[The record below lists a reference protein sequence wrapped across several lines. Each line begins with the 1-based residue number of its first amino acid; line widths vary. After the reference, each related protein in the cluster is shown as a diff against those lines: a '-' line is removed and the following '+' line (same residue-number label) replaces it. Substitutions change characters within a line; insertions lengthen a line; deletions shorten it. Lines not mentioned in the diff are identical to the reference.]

1 MSWPGQSLGLRV
13 NPPAYAVGSL
23 LPTGRKGNPLCRTCA
38 RSLRATREAPL
49 EPRLQGCGSARSRP
63 AAGPET
69 LAGICG
75 DPEGVR
81 AWSGSE
87 SASPRPRTTSPRL
100 STTQKRLRASM
111 MVSPALHGP
120 THHLPLPRCA
130 WRHHPAGVRPW
141 RSSGHESPSARR
153 MLGAWPPRP
162 SRAAPALHLATR
174 HTRCGQ
180 LQSPVSANASRPL
193 GTATMDI

>member
-1 MSWPGQSLGLRV
+1 MAWSELGPAGQ
-13 NPPAYAVGSL
+13 PAGVCCRFPFAHGK
-23 LPTGRKGNPLCRTCA
+23 KGKPLVPNLCKEPAGDAGGTA
-38 RSLRATREAPL
+38 RATPTEGVALPGRA
-49 EPRLQGCGSARSRP
+49 
-63 AAGPET
+63 AAGPQT
-69 LAGICG
+69 LAGSCE

-162 SRAAPALHLATR
+162 SRSAPALHLARR
-174 HTRCGQ
+174 HTRCRQ